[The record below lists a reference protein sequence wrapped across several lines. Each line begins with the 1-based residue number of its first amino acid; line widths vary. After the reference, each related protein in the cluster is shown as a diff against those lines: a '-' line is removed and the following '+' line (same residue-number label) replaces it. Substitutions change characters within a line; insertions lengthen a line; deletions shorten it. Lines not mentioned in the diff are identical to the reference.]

1 MLPLEEFTFLHK
13 VCSTVLSTAKSVKFV
28 GILDCSGKL
37 LVGDCKKE
45 LQNSPNSKFNNIQA
59 KDGLFYLSYFL
70 NAIETS
76 DFDSGPSASKLPPF
90 KLLQFDT
97 FSLAISPLTQNNDK
111 YLCMYLE
118 SEFQHEEIVKVLD
131 VI

>member
-1 MLPLEEFTFLHK
+1 M
-13 VCSTVLSTAKSVKFV
+13 
-28 GILDCSGKL
+28 
-37 LVGDCKKE
+37 GDYKRD
-45 LQNSPNSKFNNIQA
+45 LQNFLPNGFNGKRT

-70 NAIETS
+70 NAIETN
-76 DFDSGPSASKLPPF
+76 DFDSGTIASKLPPF

-97 FSLAISPLTQNNDK
+97 FSLAISPLTENKDK